1 MPNMLPRSLA
11 LVLLAALPLGA
22 QDSTRA
28 RSVLPPVRV
37 TATREG
43 PRAPLELPYAITSV
57 TPDSLAALRRLGVD
71 ELLFGVPGW
80 RCPTGRIPRRIRA

>member
-1 MPNMLPRSLA
+1 MLPRSLA

-43 PRAPLELPYAITSV
+43 P
-57 TPDSLAALRRLGVD
+57 
-71 ELLFGVPGW
+71 
-80 RCPTGRIPRRIRA
+80 